1 MSKQPSER
9 VEFSIRRHQADLL
22 SSLAH
27 RYNLSRSAV
36 LENLIESRILW
47 HLYSEYPPKAQQEGG
62 PIDRTDTPATIAA
75 GVDEAYMEG
84 AKHAV
89 Q

>member
-1 MSKQPSER
+1 MPVRPSER
-9 VEFSIRRHQADLL
+9 VEFFIRRHQADLL

-47 HLYSEYPPKAQQEGG
+47 HLYSEHPPKPQHEGG
-62 PIDRTDTPATIAA
+62 PIDKTDTPTNLAA
-75 GVDEAYMEG
+75 PLEHASAEG
-84 AKHAV
+84 ASDAID
-89 Q
+89 